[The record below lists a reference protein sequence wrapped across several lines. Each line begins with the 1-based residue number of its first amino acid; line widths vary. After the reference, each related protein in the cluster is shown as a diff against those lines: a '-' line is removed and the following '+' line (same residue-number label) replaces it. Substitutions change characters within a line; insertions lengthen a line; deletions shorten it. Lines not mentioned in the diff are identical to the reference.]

1 MVYFLV
7 QFSKFY
13 SMLFE
18 VRSILVH
25 LRGGPRSSQTTLWGC
40 FPQLFL
46 LSGTFQFPGALLFGP
61 LAKKLGLYLACSSMH
76 FPQLHLCPWTR
87 NGRTERKKKKKLL
100 GVWPTLLRPQLLWSE
115 GRVSSLSFSVL
126 GCCDHSCPWHHRI
139 AWGLGHKGM
148 EKRKIKPGI
157 SPPLLNFRRLPS
169 CSQGQDQSAAL
180 PIGTNAHFWV

>member
-87 NGRTERKKKKKLL
+87 NGRTERKKKKIVGSLAYPLETTAPLIRGKSLL
-100 GVWPTLLRPQLLWSE
+100 PQFLRLRMLWSLMPVTPQDCLGSGAQGNGE
-115 GRVSSLSFSVL
+115 KENKTRDFSTT
-126 GCCDHSCPWHHRI
+126 S
-139 AWGLGHKGM
+139 K
-148 EKRKIKPGI
+148 
-157 SPPLLNFRRLPS
+157 F
-169 CSQGQDQSAAL
+169 
-180 PIGTNAHFWV
+180 